1 MAMKGVNMYRL
12 FIKYNSNDCEDIYF
26 LDERKA
32 VNEFFKSK
40 YKGYK
45 VNLYLD
51 EELIIG
57 R

>member
-1 MAMKGVNMYRL
+1 MYRL